1 MEDTSPWTPAGE
13 PVSTGHLSSTLM
25 VVEGQSFYL
34 SAANGDVVPGLPQ
47 GLFVGD
53 TRFVDRAELKIN
65 GQSLELLAT
74 SRPDAFAA
82 ILVLRPR
89 NGDGAPSR
97 DVLVVR
103 RRYLGLGYRE
113 DIELRNYGPEPL
125 STLVELELGADFADL
140 FTVKEGRRP
149 QPMHR
154 LTTVD
159 SRLLVAGER
168 DGVWRAVELSFHG
181 PGRETSARG
190 ATWRVSIPAGGTTT
204 LCWDA
209 TVSLGGSHLSRH
221 TVCGEQPERMEAVV
235 RARSWEQEMP
245 VLESPDERLRQATA
259 QTLDDLGALR
269 VFDPTVQRRPVIAA
283 GAPWFMTLFGRDSLI
298 AAWMSLPLG
307 LDLPLGVL
315 ETLAALQGQET
326 NDERDEQP
334 GRILHELRFTRAS
347 TLSLLAGEPYYGSAD
362 SAPLFVMLLGE
373 VACWGAPA
381 EAVRALLPAADAAL
395 AWIDEFGDR
404 DGDGFVEYLRA
415 TPSGLANQGWKD
427 SWDGVRYAD
436 GRVADAPLA
445 LCEVQA
451 YVYAAYR
458 ARAALAR
465 WLGEPSGIAARYDDR
480 AAGLRRAFNESFWM
494 PGTGTFALALDA
506 GKSQVDSVTSNPG
519 HCLWT
524 GIVDDELAPQVA
536 TSLVSAPMWS
546 GWGIR
551 TLSATNGGY
560 NPMSYHCGSVWPH
573 DTAIAVAGLSRY
585 GLDDEA
591 RLLAS
596 GLLDTAA
603 AGRGALP
610 ELLCGV
616 DRSDVEVPVAY
627 PTSCQ
632 PQAWAA
638 AAPLLLLRS
647 LLGLEPDA
655 PGRRLSLRA
664 AALPSSWR
672 PLRWAGIH
680 VGDHR
685 IDVTLDRAS
694 VSAEGAPATWKVD
707 ATA

>member
-1 MEDTSPWTPAGE
+1 MDDTSPWTPAGE
-13 PVSTGHLSSTLM
+13 PVSTGHLSSALM

-34 SAANGDVVPGLPQ
+34 SAANGDVIPGLPQ
-47 GLFVGD
+47 GLFIGD
-53 TRFVDRAELKIN
+53 TRFVDQAELKIN

-82 ILVLRPR
+82 ILALRPR
-89 NGDGAPSR
+89 NADGAPSR

-103 RRYLGLGYRE
+103 RRYLGLGFRE
-113 DIELRNYGPEPL
+113 DIELRNYGPDPL
-125 STLVELELGADFADL
+125 PALVELDVSADFADL
-140 FTVKEGRRP
+140 FSVKEGRRP
-149 QPMHR
+149 APMHR

-159 SRLLVAGER
+159 SRLLVAGEQ

-181 PGRETSARG
+181 PGRETTANG
-190 ATWRVSIPAGGTTT
+190 ATWRFAVPAGGTTT

-209 TVSLGGSHLSRH
+209 TVSVGGSYLSQH

-235 RARSWEQEMP
+235 RARSWEQDMP
-245 VLESPDERLRQATA
+245 LLESRDDRLRRAMA
-259 QTLDDLGALR
+259 QTLVDLGALR
-269 VFDPTVQRRPVIAA
+269 LFDPAVQRRPVIAA
-283 GAPWFMTLFGRDSLI
+283 GAPWFMTLFGRDSLL

-315 ETLAALQGQET
+315 EALAALQGQEIAA
-326 NDERDEQP
+326 ERDEQP

-362 SAPLFVMLLGE
+362 SAPLFVLLLGQ

-381 EAVRALLPAADAAL
+381 AVVRSLLPAADAAL
-395 AWIDEFGDR
+395 HWIEEFGDR

-415 TPSGLANQGWKD
+415 TPAGLANQGWKD
-427 SWDGVRYAD
+427 SWDGVRYGD
-436 GRVADAPLA
+436 GRVAEAPLA

-465 WLGEPSGIAARYDDR
+465 WLGEPASVATAYDAR
-480 AAGLRRAFNESFWM
+480 AVTLRRAFNERFWM
-494 PGTGTFALALDA
+494 PEAGTFALALDA
-506 GKSQVDSVTSNPG
+506 AKRQVDSVTSNPG

-524 GIVDDELAPQVA
+524 GIVDDELAPQVGA
-536 TSLVSAPMWS
+536 SLVSPPMWS

-551 TLSATNGGY
+551 TLSAMNGGY

-573 DTAIAVAGLSRY
+573 DTAIAVAGLTRY

-591 RLLAS
+591 RLVAS

-603 AGRGALP
+603 TSNGALP

-616 DRSDVEVPVAY
+616 DRADVEVPVAY
-627 PTSCQ
+627 PTSCR

-655 PGRRLSLRA
+655 PARRLRIRA
-664 AALPSSWR
+664 SALPGSWR
-672 PLRWAGIH
+672 PLRWDGIH

-685 IDVTLDRAS
+685 IAVTIDGGN
-694 VSAEGAPATWKVD
+694 VTVEGAPASWEVE